1 MLEGGF
7 MKLKNYELLDIN
19 GGAISATWLNSCSRF
34 VSLVIGVGRMVGSS
48 LRRIINRNFC

>member
-7 MKLKNYELLDIN
+7 MKLKEYELLDIN

-34 VSLVIGVGRMVGSS
+34 VSLVIEVGRMVGSS